1 MSYSSTVRGRAL
13 IAAAAPLLAVMAAC
27 APAVANTSAAS
38 APQPVA
44 AQNSAPVRWGS
55 AVLRQDA
62 AWYASAEARRLA
74 DSVLLYQF
82 ANGSWPK
89 NTDMSAPPA
98 APVDEE
104 LGDTIDNQA
113 TTLEMEFLARV
124 VQAGAPN
131 SAAYVAAFD
140 KGFDWVLA
148 AQYPNGGWPQF
159 FPLRTGYYTHITYN
173 DDAMVRVLN
182 VLRDVSNGAGPY
194 GFVDTGRKA
203 RAAEAVTRG
212 IDIIL
217 KTQIVQDGKLT
228 VWCAQH
234 DEVTLAPAWARKFE
248 PPSLSGYES
257 VGITRFLM
265 GIPNPSPEVIA
276 AVEGSVAWFRS
287 TVIPDIAVERFT
299 NAEGQNDRRV
309 IPAPG
314 ARLWARFYE
323 LGTNRP
329 IFIDRTSVFQPA
341 LADLD
346 RERRA
351 GYNYYDGAGANLID
365 RDYPAWRRRVGLPA
379 T

>member
-1 MSYSSTVRGRAL
+1 MPYSSTVRGRAL
-13 IAAAAPLLAVMAAC
+13 IAAAPLLAVLAAC
-27 APAVANTSAAS
+27 APAAANTSAAIP
-38 APQPVA
+38 APA
-44 AQNSAPVRWGS
+44 ATQSGTPVRWGS

-74 DSVLLYQF
+74 DTVLLYQF

-98 APVDEE
+98 APVDEH

-124 VQAGAPN
+124 VQAGGAPN

-140 KGFDWVLA
+140 KGFDWILA

-159 FPLRTGYYTHITYN
+159 FPLREGYYTHITYN

-194 GFVDTGRKA
+194 GFVDAGRKA
-203 RAAEAVTRG
+203 KAAEAVTRG
-212 IDIIL
+212 VDIIL
-217 KTQIVQDGKLT
+217 KTQIRQDGKLT

-265 GIPNPSPEVIA
+265 GVPNPSPEVIA
-276 AVEGSVAWFRS
+276 AIEGSVAWFRS

-329 IFIDRTSVFQPA
+329 IFIDRTSVFQA
-341 LADLD
+341 SLADID

-351 GYNYYDGAGANLID
+351 GYNYFDGAAAGLID

>member
-1 MSYSSTVRGRAL
+1 MSHSPAVRARRPYTAVVAAL
-13 IAAAAPLLAVMAAC
+13 AMAPLLAISGAC
-27 APAVANTSAAS
+27 AAAPAPAAS
-38 APQPVA
+38 AQTA
-44 AQNSAPVRWGS
+44 APVRWGS

-74 DSVLLYQF
+74 DTVLLYQSD
-82 ANGSWPK
+82 NGSWPK
-89 NTDMSAPPA
+89 NTDMSVPPTG
-98 APVDEE
+98 PFEHEVT
-104 LGDTIDNQA
+104 DTIDNQA
-113 TTLEMEFLARV
+113 TTLEMEFLAQV
-124 VQAGAPN
+124 VQAGGAPN
-131 SAAYVAAFD
+131 RAAYVAAFD
-140 KGFDWVLA
+140 KGFDYLLA

-159 FPLRTGYYTHITYN
+159 FPLRPGYYTHITYN
-173 DDAMVRVLN
+173 DDAMVRVLT
-182 VLRDVSNGAGPY
+182 VLRDVSDGKTPY
-194 GFVDTGRKA
+194 GFVDAGRKA
-203 RAAEAVTRG
+203 KAAESVARG
-212 IDIIL
+212 VDIIL

-265 GIPNPSPEVIA
+265 GVPNPSPEVIA
-276 AVEGSVAWFRS
+276 AIEGSVAWFRA

-309 IPAPG
+309 IPAHG

-329 IFIDRTSVFQPA
+329 IFIGRDSALRPA
-341 LADLD
+341 LAEIE

-365 RDYPAWRRRVGLPA
+365 RDYPAWRRKAGLPA
-379 T
+379 A

>member
-1 MSYSSTVRGRAL
+1 MPHS
-13 IAAAAPLLAVMAAC
+13 P
-27 APAVANTSAAS
+27 PFAVAPSSPSRPCSPWQPPAPRPRPPRPRPRLHRAA
-38 APQPVA
+38 
-44 AQNSAPVRWGS
+44 APVRWGS

-74 DSVLLYQF
+74 DTVLLYQSD
-82 ANGSWPK
+82 NGSWPK
-89 NTDMSAPPA
+89 NTDMSAPPTG
-98 APVDEE
+98 PFDHEV
-104 LGDTIDNQA
+104 GDTIDNQA

-131 SAAYVAAFD
+131 RRPMSPPSTRVSTI
-140 KGFDWVLA
+140 LA

-159 FPLRTGYYTHITYN
+159 FPLRAGYYTHITYN

-182 VLRDVSNGAGPY
+182 VLRDVSNGSGPY
-194 GFVDTGRKA
+194 GFVDAGRKA
-203 RAAEAVTRG
+203 KAAEAVTARRRHHPQDPDRSGRQTDRLVRPARRG
-212 IDIIL
+212 
-217 KTQIVQDGKLT
+217 
-228 VWCAQH
+228 H
-234 DEVTLAPAWARKFE
+234 PRPAWARKFE

-276 AVEGSVAWFRS
+276 AIEGSVAWFRA

-309 IPAPG
+309 DPGPG

-329 IFIDRTSVFQPA
+329 IFIGRDSVLRPA
-341 LADLD
+341 LADIE

-351 GYNYYDGAGANLID
+351 GYNYYDGAGAGLID
-365 RDYPAWRRRVGLPA
+365 RDYPAWRRKVGLPA